1 MSKEKKAQHRE
12 FVQSVITRMNAN
24 SFQIKGLMITLV
36 AAFLG
41 IYASNSN
48 STFIIIPLPIVLL
61 FWFLDA
67 YYLQL
72 ERKFRGIYND
82 ICDITPENEKK
93 TKINFLMNPN
103 LYKGG
108 SFTFWNVF
116 TSRSILPLYL
126 SILVSLLC
134 LYLYLRC
141 SCILQ

>member
-48 STFIIIPLPIVLL
+48 ITFIIIPLPIVLL

-82 ICDITPENEKK
+82 ICDLNTDQKK
-93 TKINFLMNPN
+93 TTKIFEMNPT
-103 LYKGG
+103 LYSGKK
-108 SFTFWNVF
+108 FNYWDVF
-116 TSRSILPLYL
+116 FKSPAISPLYL
-126 SILVSLLC
+126 SVIIGLIIL
-134 LYLYLRC
+134 YFYIKC
-141 SCILQ
+141 SCH

>member
-12 FVQSVITRMNAN
+12 FVQSVITRMNTN
-24 SFQIKGLMITLV
+24 SFQLKGLMITLV

-48 STFIIIPLPIVLL
+48 ATFITIPLPIVLL

-93 TKINFLMNPN
+93 TKITFLMNPT

-108 SFTFWNVF
+108 SFTFWKVF
-116 TSRSILPLYL
+116 TSRTILPLYL
-126 SILVSLLC
+126 SIIISLLC

-141 SCILQ
+141 TCILL